1 MQYESLMS
9 IPWSHGTFWVFVALV
24 IFAILFGR
32 KILAPVMG
40 ALDQRA
46 VTVRQSLE
54 EASRLKIEAEALLA
68 DARKKRAE
76 AIAEAKDILERAK
89 EEAARTAA
97 ELTAE
102 AEQRAKARERMVQE
116 RIEAAQASA
125 VAEVRN
131 TAIEVA
137 IAATTEALRTGL
149 STAQD
154 ATLVDHAIAEVPAAF
169 SRRAA

>member
-9 IPWSHGTFWVFVALV
+9 IPWSHGTFWVFIAIV

-32 KILAPVMG
+32 KIMTPVMG

-46 VTVRQSLE
+46 VTVRQSLD
-54 EASRLKIEAEALLA
+54 EASRLKVEAEAMLA
-68 DARKKRAE
+68 DARKKREE
-76 AIAEAKDILERAK
+76 AVAEAKDILERAK
-89 EEAARTAA
+89 AEAARMAVDLA
-97 ELTAE
+97 AE
-102 AEQRAKARERMVQE
+102 AEQRAKARERMAQE

-137 IAATTEALRTGL
+137 IAATTEALRSGL
-149 STAQD
+149 SSEQD
-154 ATLVDHAIAEVPAAF
+154 ATLVDHAIVDVPSAF
-169 SRRAA
+169 TRRAA

>member
-32 KILAPVMG
+32 KILTPVMG

-54 EASRLKIEAEALLA
+54 EASRLKIEAESLLA

>member
-9 IPWSHGTFWVFVALV
+9 IPWSHGTFWVFIAVV
-24 IFAILFGR
+24 IFAVLFGR
-32 KILAPVMG
+32 KIVTPIMG

-46 VTVRQSLE
+46 VTVRQSLD
-54 EASRLKIEAEALLA
+54 EASRLKVEAEAMLA
-68 DARKKRAE
+68 DARQKRAE

-89 EEAARTAA
+89 AEATRLAA
-97 ELTAE
+97 DLAAE

-131 TAIEVA
+131 TAVDVA
-137 IAATTEALRTGL
+137 IAATAEALRKGL
-149 STAQD
+149 SSGQD
-154 ATLVDHAIAEVPAAF
+154 AALVDHAIAEVPTAF
-169 SRRAA
+169 TRRAA

>member
-32 KILAPVMG
+32 KILTPVMG

>member
-9 IPWSHGTFWVFVALV
+9 MPWSHGTFWVFIALV

-32 KILAPVMG
+32 KIAVPVIG

-46 VTVRQSLE
+46 ATVRQSLD
-54 EASRLKIEAEALLA
+54 EASRLKVEAEAMLA

-89 EEAARTAA
+89 AEAALMAA
-97 ELTAE
+97 ELATE
-102 AEQRAKARERMVQE
+102 AEQRAAARERMVQE
-116 RIEAAQASA
+116 RIAAAQTSA

-131 TAIEVA
+131 TAIDVA
-137 IAATTEALRTGL
+137 IAATAAALRSGL
-149 STAQD
+149 STTQD
-154 ATLVDHAIAEVPAAF
+154 AALVDHAIADVPGAF
-169 SRRAA
+169 NRRAA

>member
-9 IPWSHGTFWVFVALV
+9 VPWSHGTFWVFIAVV
-24 IFAILFGR
+24 IFAVLFGR
-32 KILAPVMG
+32 KILTPVLG

-46 VTVRQSLE
+46 VTVRQSLD
-54 EASRLKIEAEALLA
+54 EASRLKVEAEAMLA
-68 DARKKRAE
+68 DARQKRAE

-89 EEAARTAA
+89 AEAARMAA
-97 ELTAE
+97 DLAAE
-102 AEQRAKARERMVQE
+102 AEQRAKARERMVQD

-131 TAIEVA
+131 TAVEVA
-137 IAATTEALRTGL
+137 IAATADALRNTL
-149 STAQD
+149 SSEQD
-154 ATLVDHAIAEVPAAF
+154 AKLIDHAIAEVPSAF